1 MSAVD
6 PKQAGMAHR
15 GEGDDLA
22 PEQKGNS
29 PDYNQLNNLSYE
41 INW

>member
-22 PEQKGNS
+22 PEQIKKNKNG
-29 PDYNQLNNLSYE
+29 
-41 INW
+41 